1 MKSSFMRKI
10 TALFVAVMM
19 LLPMAAQAE
28 EAGSGYYEASVSD
41 LIVNYMGTQLD
52 FTGLTLKL
60 LGGVDANN
68 KNAIAGL
75 TVGTPD
81 DSKISIAAELGE
93 KDATVLLANQLVTIP
108 YDRMVDALAKL
119 GAETDEE
126 FSDLTPIMDSM
137 WAEIAGAVA
146 IGAIDSAEPDTDINF
161 DTTAIS
167 ELMSEVTADVTPTD
181 AERTINEVT
190 YAGTEAV
197 VDMTAEQAN
206 KLIAGIITTV
216 YGNEQVVAAME
227 SVGEAFTSAA
237 AQSGEDIGDVDFSA
251 MYTAFVENAQKMT
264 MPNGLKMTVFA
275 ATAEDGTSVTDI
287 QIERCTIDMKEYIGG
302 MMESLKVEDAEVD
315 EAISSMDFDLALSVV
330 EGAEADFVDMAS
342 GMYLTGAENSFVD
355 VYLTVNGGEQTGY
368 ANMSM
373 NVTPAAMGEEGDAGS
388 MSVAFD
394 WDETDNKKTINGSVS
409 VFTGNVQQG
418 EFGFNYAKEAVSD
431 NDDNVSIAL
440 TVAQGSDDPMPLF
453 TLGYDAHHESDDTSS
468 TSDVVFSID
477 VGGAISATGKLSYS
491 KLPMG
496 EDKLMSTNA
505 ASALNLA
512 DATDEEVQTLLASV
526 QSELTNA
533 IMSAVQVP
541 GIATLMTA
549 SMGGEATSVD
559 TTNEAI
565 AG

>member
-108 YDRMVDALAKL
+108 YDRMGDALAKL

-126 FSDLTPIMDSM
+126 FSDLTPIMDSV

-181 AERTINEVT
+181 AERTINEAT

-227 SVGEAFTSAA
+227 SIGEAFTSAA

-287 QIERCTIDMKEYIGG
+287 QIERCTIDMKEYIDG

-315 EAISSMDFDLALSVV
+315 EASSSMDFDLALSVV

-431 NDDNVSIAL
+431 SDDNVSIAL

-453 TLGYDAHHESDDTSS
+453 TLGYDVHHESDDTSS

-559 TTNEAI
+559 TTDEAI

>member
-108 YDRMVDALAKL
+108 YDRMGDALAKL

-126 FSDLTPIMDSM
+126 FSDLTPIMDSV

-146 IGAIDSAEPDTDINF
+146 IGAIDSDEPDTDINF

-190 YAGTEAV
+190 YTGTEAV

-251 MYTAFVENAQKMT
+251 MYTSFVENAQKMT

-431 NDDNVSIAL
+431 SDDNVSIAL

-453 TLGYDAHHESDDTSS
+453 TLGYDVHHESDDTSS

>member
-108 YDRMVDALAKL
+108 YDRMGDALAKL

-126 FSDLTPIMDSM
+126 FSDLTPIMDSV

-315 EAISSMDFDLALSVV
+315 EASSSMDFDLALSVV

-431 NDDNVSIAL
+431 SDDNVSIAL

-453 TLGYDAHHESDDTSS
+453 TLGYDVHHESDDTSS

-512 DATDEEVQTLLASV
+512 DATDEEVQSLLASV

-559 TTNEAI
+559 TTDEAI

>member
-108 YDRMVDALAKL
+108 YDRMGDALAKL

-126 FSDLTPIMDSM
+126 FSDLTPIMDSV

-227 SVGEAFTSAA
+227 SIGEAFTSAA

-287 QIERCTIDMKEYIGG
+287 QIERCTIDMKEYISG

-315 EAISSMDFDLALSVV
+315 EASSSMDFDLALSVV

-431 NDDNVSIAL
+431 SDDNVSIGL

-453 TLGYDAHHESDDTSS
+453 TLGYDVHHESDDTSS

-559 TTNEAI
+559 ATDEAI

>member
-108 YDRMVDALAKL
+108 YDRMGDALAKL

-126 FSDLTPIMDSM
+126 FSDLTPIMDSV

-146 IGAIDSAEPDTDINF
+146 MGAIDSAEPDTDINF

-227 SVGEAFTSAA
+227 SVGEALTSAA

-431 NDDNVSIAL
+431 SDDNVSIGL

-453 TLGYDAHHESDDTSS
+453 TLGYDVHHESDDTSS

-559 TTNEAI
+559 TTEAI

>member
-108 YDRMVDALAKL
+108 YDRMGDALAKL

-126 FSDLTPIMDSM
+126 FSDLTPIMDSV

-227 SVGEAFTSAA
+227 SVGEALTSAA

-287 QIERCTIDMKEYIGG
+287 QIERCTIDMKEYIDG

-315 EAISSMDFDLALSVV
+315 EASSSMDFDLALSVV

-431 NDDNVSIAL
+431 SDDNVSIAL
-440 TVAQGSDDPMPLF
+440 TVTQGSDDPMPLF
-453 TLGYDAHHESDDTSS
+453 TLGYDVHHESDDTSS
-468 TSDVVFSID
+468 TSDVVFSVD
-477 VGGAISATGKLSYS
+477 LGGAISATGKLSYS

-559 TTNEAI
+559 TTDEAI

>member
-108 YDRMVDALAKL
+108 YDRMGDALAKL

-126 FSDLTPIMDSM
+126 FSDLTPIMDSV

-146 IGAIDSAEPDTDINF
+146 IGAVDSAEPDTDINF

-237 AQSGEDIGDVDFSA
+237 AQSGEDIGNVDFSA
-251 MYTAFVENAQKMT
+251 MYTAFVDNAQKMT

-315 EAISSMDFDLALSVV
+315 EASSSMDFDLALSVV

-394 WDETDNKKTINGSVS
+394 WDETDDKKTINGSVS

-431 NDDNVSIAL
+431 SDDNVSIAL

-453 TLGYDAHHESDDTSS
+453 TLGYDVHHESDDTSS

>member
-108 YDRMVDALAKL
+108 YDRMGDALAKL

-287 QIERCTIDMKEYIGG
+287 QIERCTIDMKDYIDG

-315 EAISSMDFDLALSVV
+315 EASSSMDFDLALSVV

-440 TVAQGSDDPMPLF
+440 TVAQGNDDPMPLF
-453 TLGYDAHHESDDTSS
+453 TLGYDVHHESDDTSS
-468 TSDVVFSID
+468 TSDVVFSVD
-477 VGGAISATGKLSYS
+477 LGGAISATGKLSYS

-512 DATDEEVQTLLASV
+512 DATDEEVQSLLASV

>member
-1 MKSSFMRKI
+1 MKSSFIRKI

-108 YDRMVDALAKL
+108 YDRMGDALAKL

-126 FSDLTPIMDSM
+126 FSDLTPIMNSV

-227 SVGEAFTSAA
+227 SVGEALTSAA

-302 MMESLKVEDAEVD
+302 MMESLNVEDAEVD
-315 EAISSMDFDLALSVV
+315 EASSSMDFDLALSVV

-431 NDDNVSIAL
+431 SDDNVSIAL
-440 TVAQGSDDPMPLF
+440 TVTQGSDDPMPLF
-453 TLGYDAHHESDDTSS
+453 TLGYDVHHESDDTSS

>member
-108 YDRMVDALAKL
+108 YDRMGDALAKL

-126 FSDLTPIMDSM
+126 FSDLTPIMDSV

-197 VDMTAEQAN
+197 VDMTAEQATP
-206 KLIAGIITTV
+206 LIAGIITTV

-227 SVGEAFTSAA
+227 SIGEAFTSAA

-287 QIERCTIDMKEYIGG
+287 QIERGFKSRRRLGAGRCPTRAGFTKRRGQPLQSHRDCGRDH
-302 MMESLKVEDAEVD
+302 VAD
-315 EAISSMDFDLALSVV
+315 EQ
-330 EGAEADFVDMAS
+330 GAFAYAC
-342 GMYLTGAENSFVD
+342 GAAR
-355 VYLTVNGGEQTGY
+355 GRGR
-368 ANMSM
+368 
-373 NVTPAAMGEEGDAGS
+373 AGS
-388 MSVAFD
+388 
-394 WDETDNKKTINGSVS
+394 G
-409 VFTGNVQQG
+409 
-418 EFGFNYAKEAVSD
+418 
-431 NDDNVSIAL
+431 
-440 TVAQGSDDPMPLF
+440 
-453 TLGYDAHHESDDTSS
+453 LGCA
-468 TSDVVFSID
+468 
-477 VGGAISATGKLSYS
+477 GGAAAHDRQAPSARK
-491 KLPMG
+491 
-496 EDKLMSTNA
+496 
-505 ASALNLA
+505 
-512 DATDEEVQTLLASV
+512 
-526 QSELTNA
+526 
-533 IMSAVQVP
+533 
-541 GIATLMTA
+541 
-549 SMGGEATSVD
+549 
-559 TTNEAI
+559 
-565 AG
+565 AGRFA

>member
-108 YDRMVDALAKL
+108 YDRMGDALAKL

-126 FSDLTPIMDSM
+126 FSDLTPIMDSV

-146 IGAIDSAEPDTDINF
+146 IGAVDSAEPDTDINF

-227 SVGEAFTSAA
+227 SVGEALTSAA
-237 AQSGEDIGDVDFSA
+237 AQSGEDIGDADFSA

-431 NDDNVSIAL
+431 SDDNVSIAL

-453 TLGYDAHHESDDTSS
+453 TLGYDVHHESDDTSS

-512 DATDEEVQTLLASV
+512 DATDEEVQSLLASV

>member
-108 YDRMVDALAKL
+108 YDRMGDALAKL

-126 FSDLTPIMDSM
+126 FSDLTPIMDSV

-302 MMESLKVEDAEVD
+302 MMESLKVEDAEVN
-315 EAISSMDFDLALSVV
+315 EASSSMDFDLALSVV
-330 EGAEADFVDMAS
+330 EGAEADFVDMSS

-431 NDDNVSIAL
+431 SDDNVSIAL

-453 TLGYDAHHESDDTSS
+453 TLGYDVHHESDDTSS

-477 VGGAISATGKLSYS
+477 MGGAISATGKLSYS

-512 DATDEEVQTLLASV
+512 DATDEEVQSLLASV

>member
-1 MKSSFMRKI
+1 
-10 TALFVAVMM
+10 
-19 LLPMAAQAE
+19 
-28 EAGSGYYEASVSD
+28 
-41 LIVNYMGTQLD
+41 
-52 FTGLTLKL
+52 
-60 LGGVDANN
+60 
-68 KNAIAGL
+68 
-75 TVGTPD
+75 
-81 DSKISIAAELGE
+81 
-93 KDATVLLANQLVTIP
+93 
-108 YDRMVDALAKL
+108 
-119 GAETDEE
+119 
-126 FSDLTPIMDSM
+126 
-137 WAEIAGAVA
+137 
-146 IGAIDSAEPDTDINF
+146 
-161 DTTAIS
+161 
-167 ELMSEVTADVTPTD
+167 
-181 AERTINEVT
+181 
-190 YAGTEAV
+190 
-197 VDMTAEQAN
+197 
-206 KLIAGIITTV
+206 
-216 YGNEQVVAAME
+216 ME

-287 QIERCTIDMKEYIGG
+287 QIERCTIDMKDYIGG

-315 EAISSMDFDLALSVV
+315 EASSSMDFDLALSVV

-440 TVAQGSDDPMPLF
+440 TVAQGNDDPMPLF
-453 TLGYDAHHESDDTSS
+453 TLGYDVHHESDDTSS
-468 TSDVVFSID
+468 TSDVVFSVD
-477 VGGAISATGKLSYS
+477 LGGAISATGKLSYS

-512 DATDEEVQTLLASV
+512 DATDEEVQSLLASV

>member
-108 YDRMVDALAKL
+108 YDRMGDALAKL

-126 FSDLTPIMDSM
+126 FSDLTPIMDSV

-146 IGAIDSAEPDTDINF
+146 MGAIDSAEPDTDINF

-237 AQSGEDIGDVDFSA
+237 AQSGEDIGDADFSA

-394 WDETDNKKTINGSVS
+394 WDETDDKKTINGSVS

-431 NDDNVSIAL
+431 SDDNVSIAL

-453 TLGYDAHHESDDTSS
+453 TLGYDVHHESDDTSS
-468 TSDVVFSID
+468 TSDVVFSVD

>member
-108 YDRMVDALAKL
+108 YDRMGDALAKL

-126 FSDLTPIMDSM
+126 FSDLTPIMDSV

-315 EAISSMDFDLALSVV
+315 EASSSMDFDLALSVV

-388 MSVAFD
+388 MSIAFD

-431 NDDNVSIAL
+431 SDDNVSIAL

-453 TLGYDAHHESDDTSS
+453 TLGYDVHHESDDTSS

-541 GIATLMTA
+541 GIAMLMTA

-559 TTNEAI
+559 TTDEAI

>member
-108 YDRMVDALAKL
+108 YDRMGDALAKL

-126 FSDLTPIMDSM
+126 FSDLTPIMDSV

-227 SVGEAFTSAA
+227 SVGEALTSAA

-251 MYTAFVENAQKMT
+251 MYTAFVETAQKMT

-287 QIERCTIDMKEYIGG
+287 QIERCTIDMKEYIDG

-315 EAISSMDFDLALSVV
+315 EASSSMDFDLALSVV

-431 NDDNVSIAL
+431 SDDNVSIGL

-453 TLGYDAHHESDDTSS
+453 TLGYDVHHESDDTSS
-468 TSDVVFSID
+468 TSDVVFSVD

-559 TTNEAI
+559 TTDEAI

>member
-108 YDRMVDALAKL
+108 YDRMGDALAKL

-126 FSDLTPIMDSM
+126 FSDLTPIMDSV

-146 IGAIDSAEPDTDINF
+146 MGAIDSAEPDTDINF

-394 WDETDNKKTINGSVS
+394 WDETDNKQTINGSVS

-431 NDDNVSIAL
+431 SDDNVSVAL

-453 TLGYDAHHESDDTSS
+453 TLGYDVHHESDDTSS

-512 DATDEEVQTLLASV
+512 YATDEEVQTLLASV

>member
-108 YDRMVDALAKL
+108 YDRMGDALAKL

-126 FSDLTPIMDSM
+126 FSDLTPIMDSL

-315 EAISSMDFDLALSVV
+315 EASSSMDFDLALSVV

-394 WDETDNKKTINGSVS
+394 WDETDDKKTINGSVS

-431 NDDNVSIAL
+431 SDDNVSIAL

-453 TLGYDAHHESDDTSS
+453 TLGYDVHHESDDTSS

-477 VGGAISATGKLSYS
+477 VSGAISATGKLSYS

-512 DATDEEVQTLLASV
+512 DATDEEVQSLLASV

>member
-108 YDRMVDALAKL
+108 YDRMGDALAKL

-126 FSDLTPIMDSM
+126 FSDLTPIMDSV

-146 IGAIDSAEPDTDINF
+146 MGAIDSDEPDTDINF

-237 AQSGEDIGDVDFSA
+237 AQSGEDIGDADFSA

-453 TLGYDAHHESDDTSS
+453 TLGYDVHHESDDTSS

>member
-108 YDRMVDALAKL
+108 YDRMGDALAKL

-251 MYTAFVENAQKMT
+251 MYTAFVDNAQKMT

-394 WDETDNKKTINGSVS
+394 WDETDNKQTINGSVS

-431 NDDNVSIAL
+431 SDDNVSIAL

-453 TLGYDAHHESDDTSS
+453 TLGYDVHHESDDTSS

-512 DATDEEVQTLLASV
+512 DATDEEVQSLLASV

>member
-108 YDRMVDALAKL
+108 YDRMGDALAKL

-227 SVGEAFTSAA
+227 SVGEALTSAA

-431 NDDNVSIAL
+431 SDDNVSIAL

-453 TLGYDAHHESDDTSS
+453 TLGYDVHHESDDTSS
-468 TSDVVFSID
+468 TSDVVFSVD

-512 DATDEEVQTLLASV
+512 DATDEEVQSLLASV

-559 TTNEAI
+559 TTDEAI

>member
-108 YDRMVDALAKL
+108 YDRMGDALAKL

-126 FSDLTPIMDSM
+126 FSDLTPIMDSV

-146 IGAIDSAEPDTDINF
+146 MGAIDSAEPDTDINF

-227 SVGEAFTSAA
+227 SVGEALTSAA

-315 EAISSMDFDLALSVV
+315 EASSSMDFDLALSVV

-431 NDDNVSIAL
+431 SDDNVSIGL

-453 TLGYDAHHESDDTSS
+453 TLGYDVHHESDDTSS
-468 TSDVVFSID
+468 TSDVVFSVD
-477 VGGAISATGKLSYS
+477 LGGAISATGKLSYS

-559 TTNEAI
+559 TTDEAI

>member
-108 YDRMVDALAKL
+108 YDRMGDALAKL

-126 FSDLTPIMDSM
+126 FSDLTPIMDSV

-146 IGAIDSAEPDTDINF
+146 IGAIDSDEPDTDINF

-237 AQSGEDIGDVDFSA
+237 AQSGEDIGNVDFSA
-251 MYTAFVENAQKMT
+251 MYTAFVDNAQKMT

-394 WDETDNKKTINGSVS
+394 WDETDDKKTINGSVS

-431 NDDNVSIAL
+431 SDDNVSIAL

-453 TLGYDAHHESDDTSS
+453 TLGYDVHHESDDTSS

>member
-108 YDRMVDALAKL
+108 YDRMGDALAKL

-126 FSDLTPIMDSM
+126 FSDLTPIMDSV

-227 SVGEAFTSAA
+227 SVGEALTSAA

-431 NDDNVSIAL
+431 SDDNVSIGL

-453 TLGYDAHHESDDTSS
+453 TLGYDVHHESDDTSS
-468 TSDVVFSID
+468 TSDVVFSVD

>member
-108 YDRMVDALAKL
+108 YDRMGDALAKL

-126 FSDLTPIMDSM
+126 FSDLTPIMDSV

-146 IGAIDSAEPDTDINF
+146 MSAIDSAEPDTDINF

-315 EAISSMDFDLALSVV
+315 EASSSMDFDLALSVV

-431 NDDNVSIAL
+431 SDDNVSIAL

-453 TLGYDAHHESDDTSS
+453 TLGYDVHHESDDTSS
-468 TSDVVFSID
+468 TSDVVFSVD
-477 VGGAISATGKLSYS
+477 VGGAISATGNLSYS

-512 DATDEEVQTLLASV
+512 DATDEEVQSLLANV

>member
-108 YDRMVDALAKL
+108 YDRMGDALAKL

-126 FSDLTPIMDSM
+126 FSDLTPIMDSV

-287 QIERCTIDMKEYIGG
+287 QIERCTIDMKDYIDG

-315 EAISSMDFDLALSVV
+315 EASSSMDFDLALSVV

-373 NVTPAAMGEEGDAGS
+373 NVTPAAMDEEGDAGS

-431 NDDNVSIAL
+431 SDDNVSIAL

-453 TLGYDAHHESDDTSS
+453 TLGYDVHHESDDTSS

-512 DATDEEVQTLLASV
+512 DATDEEVQTLLANV

>member
-108 YDRMVDALAKL
+108 YDRMGDALAKL

-126 FSDLTPIMDSM
+126 FSDLTPIMDSV

-227 SVGEAFTSAA
+227 SVGEALTSAA
-237 AQSGEDIGDVDFSA
+237 AQSGEDIGDADFSA

-431 NDDNVSIAL
+431 SDDNVSIAL

-453 TLGYDAHHESDDTSS
+453 TLGYDVHHESDDTSS
-468 TSDVVFSID
+468 TSDVVFSVD

-512 DATDEEVQTLLASV
+512 DATDEEVQSLLASV

>member
-1 MKSSFMRKI
+1 M
-10 TALFVAVMM
+10 
-19 LLPMAAQAE
+19 
-28 EAGSGYYEASVSD
+28 
-41 LIVNYMGTQLD
+41 
-52 FTGLTLKL
+52 
-60 LGGVDANN
+60 DANN

-108 YDRMVDALAKL
+108 YDRMGDALAKL

-126 FSDLTPIMDSM
+126 FSALTPIMDSV

-190 YAGTEAV
+190 YAGAEAV

-227 SVGEAFTSAA
+227 SVGEALTSAA

-315 EAISSMDFDLALSVV
+315 EASSSMDFDLALSVV

-453 TLGYDAHHESDDTSS
+453 TLGYDVHHESDDTSS

>member
-108 YDRMVDALAKL
+108 YDRMGDALAKL

-227 SVGEAFTSAA
+227 SVGEALTSAA

-394 WDETDNKKTINGSVS
+394 WDETDDKKTINGSVS

-431 NDDNVSIAL
+431 SDDNVSIAL

-453 TLGYDAHHESDDTSS
+453 TLGYDVHHESDDTSS

-491 KLPMG
+491 RLPMG

-512 DATDEEVQTLLASV
+512 DATDEEVQSLLASV

>member
-108 YDRMVDALAKL
+108 YDRMGDALAKL

-126 FSDLTPIMDSM
+126 FSDLTPIMDSV

-227 SVGEAFTSAA
+227 SVGEALTSAA

-287 QIERCTIDMKEYIGG
+287 QIERCTIDMKEYIDG

-315 EAISSMDFDLALSVV
+315 EASSSMDFDLALSVV

-431 NDDNVSIAL
+431 SDDNVSIAL

-453 TLGYDAHHESDDTSS
+453 TLGYDVHHESDDTSS
-468 TSDVVFSID
+468 TSDVVFSVD

-559 TTNEAI
+559 TTDEAI

>member
-108 YDRMVDALAKL
+108 YDRMGDALAKL

-315 EAISSMDFDLALSVV
+315 EASSSMDFDLALSVV

-431 NDDNVSIAL
+431 SDDNVSIAL

-453 TLGYDAHHESDDTSS
+453 TLGYDVHHESDDTSS
-468 TSDVVFSID
+468 TSDIVFSID

>member
-10 TALFVAVMM
+10 TAMFVAVMM

-108 YDRMVDALAKL
+108 YDRMGDALAKL

-126 FSDLTPIMDSM
+126 FSDLTPIMDSV

-227 SVGEAFTSAA
+227 SVGEALTSAA

-287 QIERCTIDMKEYIGG
+287 QIERCTIDMKEYISG

-315 EAISSMDFDLALSVV
+315 EASSSMDFDLALSVV

-394 WDETDNKKTINGSVS
+394 WDETDDKKTINGSVS

-431 NDDNVSIAL
+431 SDDNVSIGL

-453 TLGYDAHHESDDTSS
+453 TLGYDVHHESDDTSS

-512 DATDEEVQTLLASV
+512 DATDEEVQSLLASV

>member
-108 YDRMVDALAKL
+108 YDRMGDALAKL

-126 FSDLTPIMDSM
+126 FSDLTPIMDSV

-315 EAISSMDFDLALSVV
+315 EASSSMDFDLALSVV

-431 NDDNVSIAL
+431 SDDNVSIAL

-453 TLGYDAHHESDDTSS
+453 TLGYDVHHESDDTSS

-541 GIATLMTA
+541 GIAMLMTA

-559 TTNEAI
+559 TTDEAI

>member
-108 YDRMVDALAKL
+108 YDRMGDALAKL

-126 FSDLTPIMDSM
+126 FSDLTPIMDSV

-227 SVGEAFTSAA
+227 SVGEALTSAA

-394 WDETDNKKTINGSVS
+394 WDETDNKKTISGSVS

-431 NDDNVSIAL
+431 SDDNVSIAL

-453 TLGYDAHHESDDTSS
+453 TLGYDVHHESDDTSS

-477 VGGAISATGKLSYS
+477 VGGAISATGNLSYS

-512 DATDEEVQTLLASV
+512 DATDEEVQSLLASV

>member
-108 YDRMVDALAKL
+108 YDRMGDALAKL

-126 FSDLTPIMDSM
+126 FSDLTPIMDSV

-216 YGNEQVVAAME
+216 YGNEQVVAAVE

-251 MYTAFVENAQKMT
+251 MYTAFVENAKKMT

-315 EAISSMDFDLALSVV
+315 EASSSMDFDLALSVV

-431 NDDNVSIAL
+431 SDDNVSIAL

-453 TLGYDAHHESDDTSS
+453 TLGYDVHHESDDTSS
-468 TSDVVFSID
+468 TSDVVFSVD
-477 VGGAISATGKLSYS
+477 VGGAISATGNLSYS

-512 DATDEEVQTLLASV
+512 DATDEEVQSLLASV

>member
-108 YDRMVDALAKL
+108 YDRMGDALAKL

-126 FSDLTPIMDSM
+126 FSDLTPIMDSV

-146 IGAIDSAEPDTDINF
+146 MGAIDSAEPDTDINF

-206 KLIAGIITTV
+206 KLIAGIITAV

-302 MMESLKVEDAEVD
+302 MMESLKVEDAELD
-315 EAISSMDFDLALSVV
+315 EASSSMDFDLALSVV

-431 NDDNVSIAL
+431 SDDNVSIAL

-453 TLGYDAHHESDDTSS
+453 TLGYDVHHESDDTSS

-512 DATDEEVQTLLASV
+512 DATDEEVQSLLASV

>member
-108 YDRMVDALAKL
+108 YDRMGDALAKL

-126 FSDLTPIMDSM
+126 FSDLTPIMDSV

-206 KLIAGIITTV
+206 KLIAGIITAV

-227 SVGEAFTSAA
+227 SVGEALTSAA

-287 QIERCTIDMKEYIGG
+287 QIERCTIDMKEYIDG

-315 EAISSMDFDLALSVV
+315 EASSSMDFDLALSVV

-431 NDDNVSIAL
+431 SDDNVSIAL

-453 TLGYDAHHESDDTSS
+453 TLGYDVHHESDDTSS
-468 TSDVVFSID
+468 TSDVVFSVD

-512 DATDEEVQTLLASV
+512 DATDEEVQSLLASV

-559 TTNEAI
+559 TTDEAI

>member
-108 YDRMVDALAKL
+108 YDRMGDALAKL

-126 FSDLTPIMDSM
+126 FSDLTPIMDSV

-251 MYTAFVENAQKMT
+251 MYTAFVDNAQKMT

-431 NDDNVSIAL
+431 SDDNVSIAL

-453 TLGYDAHHESDDTSS
+453 TLGYDVHHESDDTSS

-505 ASALNLA
+505 VSALNLA
-512 DATDEEVQTLLASV
+512 DATDEEVQSLLASV

-533 IMSAVQVP
+533 IMSAIQVP
-541 GIATLMTA
+541 GIATLMTT

>member
-108 YDRMVDALAKL
+108 YDRMGDALAKL

-126 FSDLTPIMDSM
+126 FSDLTPIMDSV

-287 QIERCTIDMKEYIGG
+287 QIERCTIDMKDYIDG

-315 EAISSMDFDLALSVV
+315 EASSSMDFDLALSVV

-431 NDDNVSIAL
+431 SDDNVSIAL

-453 TLGYDAHHESDDTSS
+453 TLGYDVHHESDDTSS

-512 DATDEEVQTLLASV
+512 DATDEEVQTLLANV